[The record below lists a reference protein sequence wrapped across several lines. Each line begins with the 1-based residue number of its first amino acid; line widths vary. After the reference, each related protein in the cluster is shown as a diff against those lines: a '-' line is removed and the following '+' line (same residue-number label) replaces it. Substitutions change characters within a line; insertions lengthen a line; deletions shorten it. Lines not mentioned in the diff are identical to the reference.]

1 MSAINID
8 LIYGN
13 RYYKPKTEQE
23 TNPENGSL
31 QPALKSDCPSDSSV
45 RSSQKDGNCALKTE
59 GMQVMAL

>member
-23 TNPENGSL
+23 TKPKQGSL
-31 QPALKSDCPSDSSV
+31 QPVLKSDCPSDPSE
-45 RSSQKDGNCALKTE
+45 RFSQEDGTCTLKTE
-59 GMQVMAL
+59 SMQVVAL